1 MTVPL
6 ALKLVTVFVLSFVF
20 IKLIIRYAPALGLV
34 DIPNHRSI
42 HTKVIP
48 RGAGI
53 GMIFAVIFSD
63 LIFYNT
69 TTFSHLWTLVGIFLV
84 FIVGVLDDHR
94 DASPKVKFL
103 VIFVAVALF
112 YQDNIVIDSWG
123 TIFGYHIKLGWFSLP
138 FTMFAV
144 AGFTNA
150 LNLSD
155 GLDGLAGSLSVV
167 ILLALCYI
175 GFTNHDMFMVS
186 LSLSFIA
193 SILAFLW
200 FNWNPAQ
207 IFMGDSGSLTL
218 GAVISVLSIKALDY
232 IPHASILFIAA
243 IPILD
248 TLIVMIRRKRTGTSV
263 FSPDQT
269 HLHHV
274 LLRFFSGDVK
284 RAVILI
290 ILIQL
295 FYSWL
300 GLNFAN
306 NGYKQGYII
315 MIFVL
320 LLVIFYIVLNG
331 MLQQQKKKS
340 YKGSND

>member
-1 MTVPL
+1 MTLV
-6 ALKLVTVFVLSFVF
+6 LKLVTIFILSFIF
-20 IKLIIRYAPALGLV
+20 IKLIIRYAPILGLV

-53 GMIFAVIFSD
+53 GMIFAVILSD
-63 LIFYNT
+63 FIFYNST
-69 TTFSHLWTLVGIFLV
+69 IFSYLWTLVGIFLV

-94 DASPKVKFL
+94 DASPKAKFL
-103 VIFVAVALF
+103 VIFLAVILF
-112 YQDNIVIDSWG
+112 YQDNIVIDSLG
-123 TIFGYHIKLGWFSLP
+123 TIFGYYIELGWFAIP

-167 ILLALCYI
+167 ILSALCYI
-175 GFTNHDMFMVS
+175 GYENNDMFIVS

-193 SILAFLW
+193 SLLAFLW
-200 FNWNPAQ
+200 FNWHPAK

-218 GAVISVLSIKALDY
+218 GVVISVLSIQALAY
-232 IPHASILFIAA
+232 IPHTSILFIAA
-243 IPILD
+243 IPIID
-248 TLIVMIRRKRTGTSV
+248 TLIVMIRRKRSGKSV

-274 LLRFFSGDVK
+274 FLRFFDANVK
-284 RAVILI
+284 KTVILI
-290 ILIQL
+290 VMMQL
-295 FYSWL
+295 FYSLL
-300 GLNFAN
+300 GLDFIDYD
-306 NGYKQGYII
+306 YKQRYILI
-315 MIFVL
+315 IFIII
-320 LLVIFYIVLNG
+320 LVIFYIILNG
-331 MLQQQKKKS
+331 MLQQQKKIK
-340 YKGSND
+340 

>member
-1 MTVPL
+1 
-6 ALKLVTVFVLSFVF
+6 
-20 IKLIIRYAPALGLV
+20 
-34 DIPNHRSI
+34 
-42 HTKVIP
+42 
-48 RGAGI
+48 
-53 GMIFAVIFSD
+53 
-63 LIFYNT
+63 
-69 TTFSHLWTLVGIFLV
+69 
-84 FIVGVLDDHR
+84 
-94 DASPKVKFL
+94 
-103 VIFVAVALF
+103 
-112 YQDNIVIDSWG
+112 
-123 TIFGYHIKLGWFSLP
+123 
-138 FTMFAV
+138 MFAV

-175 GFTNHDMFMVS
+175 GFTNNDMFMVS

-200 FNWNPAQ
+200 FNWHPAK

-232 IPHASILFIAA
+232 IPHAPILFITA

-248 TLIVMIRRKRTGTSV
+248 TLIVMIRRKRSGKSV

-269 HLHHV
+269 HLHHA
-274 LLRFFSGDVK
+274 LLKFFSGDVK
-284 RAVILI
+284 KAVILI
-290 ILIQL
+290 ILMQL

-300 GLNFAN
+300 GLDFID
-306 NGYKQGYII
+306 YDYQQRYII

-320 LLVIFYIVLNG
+320 ILVIFYIILNG
-331 MLQQQKKKS
+331 MLQQQKKK
-340 YKGSND
+340 